1 MELVFELIT
10 AALFDLSML
19 LLVLRLAAGKGHT
32 NQGFYRFLSATFGVG
47 FLMSIAANRIANG
60 SIADLV
66 LLMLGFMLSYT
77 AFVFTFPITKKERP
91 NEIH

>member
-10 AALFDLSML
+10 TALFDLSML
-19 LLVLRLAAGKGHT
+19 LLVLHLAADKDRT
-32 NQGFYRFLSATFGVG
+32 NRSFYRFLSASFGVG
-47 FLMSIAANRIANG
+47 FLMSTAANRIANG

-77 AFVFTFPITKKERP
+77 AFVFTFPITKKERQ
-91 NEIH
+91 NETH